1 MKGVFPQP
9 AKLPE
14 PAIRTLLQLD
24 ASGPSASNIRPSEED
39 GRAEECHV
47 DQELPLEMFG
57 IFIRH
62 GHKDIFLYPL
72 LTGGEPRSSKQGLP
86 LRRPS
91 ILLRRAVS

>member
-9 AKLPE
+9 ANLPE
-14 PAIRTLLQLD
+14 QAIRTLLRLD

-39 GRAEECHV
+39 GRAEERHV
-47 DQELPLEMFG
+47 DLKLPLEMFG

-62 GHKDIFLYPL
+62 VHRDIFLYPL
-72 LTGGEPRSSKQGLP
+72 LTGGELRSSKQGLP
-86 LRRPS
+86 LRKPS